1 MEDIILK
8 KYLKKYINLRKT
20 ILGVGPMS
28 MNCIDAANSL
38 SSKYK
43 VPIFLI
49 CSRRQID
56 SKLHGGG
63 YVNNWT
69 TEELNSYIKHKKNK
83 YLILSRDHGG
93 PWQNNVEI
101 QKKMNIKQAMKSAKE
116 SFEVDILNDF
126 KVIHVDPSLNID
138 NKNSLKR
145 AVDNI
150 FELYEYCFEFSTK
163 KKKKIIFEI
172 GTEEQ
177 TGFSDNFLELENLV
191 SNILIKLDKSKLPK
205 PMFMV
210 AQTGTRVIEN
220 KNIGSLDFPE
230 KRIINQL
237 PAEITLPK
245 ISKMFEKYEIFI
257 KQHNTDYLSNET
269 LKWLPR
275 LGIHAVN
282 VAPEFG
288 YIESL
293 EYSKILKKYNLK
305 QSLESFYQ
313 IAYESN
319 KWKKWVKN
327 ESHSIEFKALLCGHY
342 IYSDEKFIE
351 SKKEVEFTLKKKGIN
366 LNNYLKKKIED
377 CILNYLRQLNNIT

>member
-1 MEDIILK
+1 MENIILK
-8 KYLKKYINLRKT
+8 NYLKNYINLKKT

-28 MNCIDAANSL
+28 MNCIDAANNLSL
-38 SSKYK
+38 KYK

-69 TEELNSYIKHKKNK
+69 TEELSSYLKRKKNK

-93 PWQNNVEI
+93 PWQNNNEI
-101 QKKMNIKQAMKSAKE
+101 QQKMHIGQAMRSAKQ
-116 SFEVDILNDF
+116 SFEADILNDF

-138 NKNSLKR
+138 NKNTLKR

-163 KKKKIIFEI
+163 NKKKIIFEI

-220 KNIGSLDFPE
+220 KNIGSLDFPD
-230 KRIINQL
+230 KRMINQL

-305 QSLESFYQ
+305 KSLESFYQ

-319 KWKKWVKN
+319 KWKKWVEN
-327 ESHSIEFKALLCGHY
+327 QSHSIEFKALLCGHY
-342 IYSDEKFIE
+342 IYSDKNFIE
-351 SKKEVEFTLKKKGIN
+351 SKKEAEFILNKKGIH
-366 LNNYLKKKIED
+366 LNNYLKNKIED
-377 CILNYLRQLNNIT
+377 CIFNYLKQLNNIT

>member
-1 MEDIILK
+1 MEDINLK
-8 KYLKKYINLRKT
+8 KNLINFINLKKT

-28 MNCIDAANSL
+28 MNCIDAANNL
-38 SSKYK
+38 SNRHKI
-43 VPIFLI
+43 PMFLI

-56 SKLHGGG
+56 SKAHGGG

-69 TEELNSYIKHKKNK
+69 TEELNSYLKSKKNK

-93 PWQNNVEI
+93 PWQNNNEI
-101 QKKMNIKQAMKSAKE
+101 KKKLNINEAMKSAKE
-116 SFEVDILNDF
+116 SFEADIDNDF
-126 KVIHVDPSLNID
+126 KVIHIDPSLNID
-138 NKNSLKR
+138 NKNNLKR
-145 AVDNI
+145 ATDNI
-150 FELYEYCFEFSTK
+150 FELYEHCFEFSNK
-163 KKKKIIFEI
+163 KKKRIIFEI

-191 SNILIKLDKSKLPK
+191 SKILVKLSKSKLPK

-220 KNIGSLDFPE
+220 KNIGSLDFPD

-245 ISKMFEKYEIFI
+245 ISKMFEKYGIFI
-257 KQHNTDYLSNET
+257 KQHNTDYLSNDT

-288 YIESL
+288 FVESL
-293 EYSKILKKYNLK
+293 EYSKILKRYNLK
-305 QSLESFYQ
+305 KNLEKFYQ
-313 IAYESN
+313 IAYDSN
-319 KWKKWVKN
+319 KWKKWIENKN
-327 ESHSIEFKALLCGHY
+327 HTPEFKALLCGHY
-342 IYSDEKFIE
+342 IYSNEKFIE
-351 SKKEVEFTLKKKGIN
+351 SKKEVEFFLKKRGVN
-366 LNNYLKKKIED
+366 LNNNLKNKIEQ
-377 CILNYLRQLNNIT
+377 CILNYLKQLNNFN

>member
-1 MEDIILK
+1 MEDIKLK
-8 KYLKKYINLRKT
+8 SYLQKYINSKKT

-28 MNCIDAANSL
+28 FNCINASNNI

-56 SKLHGGG
+56 SESHGGG
-63 YVNNWT
+63 YVNNWS
-69 TEELNSYIKHKKNK
+69 TEKLNNYSKKKKNK

-93 PWQNNVEI
+93 PWQNNLEI
-101 QKKMNIKQAMKSAKE
+101 QKNYNIKDAMKSAKK

-126 KVIHVDPSLNID
+126 KAIHIDPSLNID
-138 NKNSLKR
+138 NKNNLKR
-145 AVDNI
+145 VTENI
-150 FELYEYCFEFSTK
+150 FELYEHCYEFAK
-163 KKKKIIFEI
+163 KKRKKIIFEI

-177 TGFSDNFLELENLV
+177 TGYSDNFLELENLV
-191 SNILIKLDKSKLPK
+191 KNILIKLNKTRLPK

-210 AQTGTRVIEN
+210 AQTGTKVIEN
-220 KNIGSLDFPE
+220 KNIGSLDFPD
-230 KRIINQL
+230 KRIIKEL

-245 ISKMFEKYEIFI
+245 ISKMFEKYGIFI

-293 EYSKILKKYNLK
+293 EYSKILKHYKLQK
-305 QSLESFYQ
+305 QLDIFYK

-319 KWKKWVKN
+319 KWKKWIANV
-327 ESHSIEFKALLCGHY
+327 SSSVEFKALLCGHY
-342 IYSDEKFIE
+342 IYSDSNFIE
-351 SKKEVEFTLKKKGIN
+351 SKNYVKSFLKKKGID
-366 LNNYLKKKIED
+366 LNNYLQKKIEN
-377 CILNYLRQLNNIT
+377 CILNYLRQLNNIN

>member
-1 MEDIILK
+1 MEDLNLK
-8 KYLKKYINLRKT
+8 KNLINFINLKKT

-28 MNCIDAANSL
+28 MNCINAANYISN
-38 SSKYK
+38 KHK
-43 VPIFLI
+43 IPMFLI

-56 SKLHGGG
+56 SELHGGG

-69 TEELNSYIKHKKNK
+69 TEKLSKYLKSKKNK

-93 PWQNNVEI
+93 PWQNNNEI
-101 QKKMNIKQAMKSAKE
+101 NQKMNIKQAMKSAKN
-116 SFEVDILNDF
+116 SFETDICNDF
-126 KVIHVDPSLNID
+126 KVIHIDPSLNID
-138 NKNSLKR
+138 NQNNLKR
-145 AVDNI
+145 AIDNI
-150 FELYEYCFEFSTK
+150 FELYEYCFEISNK
-163 KKKKIIFEI
+163 NKKKIIFEI

-191 SNILIKLDKSKLPK
+191 SKILVKLSKNKLPK

-220 KNIGSLDFPE
+220 RNIGSLDFPD

-245 ISKMFEKYEIFI
+245 ISKMFEKYGIYI
-257 KQHNTDYLSNET
+257 KQHNTDYLSNDT

-288 YIESL
+288 FIESL
-293 EYSKILKKYNLK
+293 EYTKILKRFSLK
-305 QSLESFYQ
+305 KHLDIFYQ
-313 IAYESN
+313 IAYDS
-319 KWKKWVKN
+319 KKWEKWIENKN
-327 ESHSIEFKALLCGHY
+327 HNTEFKALLCGHY
-342 IYSDEKFIE
+342 IYSNKNFIE
-351 SKKEVEFTLKKKGIN
+351 SKKEVEFYLRRKGID
-366 LNNYLKKKIED
+366 LNTELKKKIEE
-377 CILNYLRQLNNIT
+377 CILNYLKQLNNFN

>member
-1 MEDIILK
+1 MEDIKLK
-8 KYLKKYINLRKT
+8 TYLKKYINSKKT

-28 MNCIDAANSL
+28 LNCINASNNISF
-38 SSKYK
+38 KYK

-56 SKLHGGG
+56 SEFHGGG

-69 TEELNSYIKHKKNK
+69 TEKLNNYLKKKRNK

-93 PWQNNVEI
+93 PWQNNLEI
-101 QKKMNIKQAMKSAKE
+101 KKNYNIKDAMKSAKK
-116 SFEVDILNDF
+116 SFEADILNDF
-126 KVIHVDPSLNID
+126 KVIHIDPSLNID
-138 NKNSLKR
+138 NKNNLKR
-145 AVDNI
+145 VTENI
-150 FELYEYCFEFSTK
+150 FELYEYCYEFAKK

-177 TGFSDNFLELENLV
+177 TGYSDNFLELENLV
-191 SNILIKLDKSKLPK
+191 KNILIKLNNTKLPK

-210 AQTGTRVIEN
+210 AQTGTKVIEN
-220 KNIGSLDFPE
+220 KNIGSLDFPD
-230 KRIINQL
+230 KRVIKEL

-245 ISKMFEKYEIFI
+245 ISKMFEKYGIFI

-293 EYSKILKKYNLK
+293 EYSKILKHYKLK
-305 QSLESFYQ
+305 KHLDIFYK

-319 KWKKWVKN
+319 KWKKWVEN
-327 ESHSIEFKALLCGHY
+327 LNSTLEFKALLCGHY
-342 IYSDEKFIE
+342 IYSDENFVE
-351 SKKEVEFTLKKKGIN
+351 SKKHVKFFLKKRGID
-366 LNNYLKKKIED
+366 LNIFLQKRIENS
-377 CILNYLRQLNNIT
+377 ILNYLKQLNNIN